1 MPASC
6 HIDARAISP
15 HFPGIGRYLRSL
27 IHAMSRSLDRTKPW
41 LSFTTVTFIL
51 RAAASIGQSHPLHIA
66 SASPSLSQQRQIPKL
81 LKGSGAQVYH
91 SPYYLMPYRAGDP
104 HGPDGL

>member
-1 MPASC
+1 MPVHA
-6 HIDARAISP
+6 IDARAISP

-51 RAAASIGQSHPLHIA
+51 RAAASIGQSHLTYRL
-66 SASPSLSQQRQIPKL
+66 SLTFLCPN
-81 LKGSGAQVYH
+81 SG
-91 SPYYLMPYRAGDP
+91 RFRNC
-104 HGPDGL
+104 